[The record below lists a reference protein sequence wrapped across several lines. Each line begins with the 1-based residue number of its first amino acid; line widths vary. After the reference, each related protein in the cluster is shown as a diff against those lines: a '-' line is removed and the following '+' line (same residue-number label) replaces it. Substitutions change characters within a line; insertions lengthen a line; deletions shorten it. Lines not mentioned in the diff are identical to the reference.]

1 MKIISLQFKNLNSLK
16 GEFKIDFSHPQLA
29 NAGLFAITGP
39 TGAGKST
46 ILDAISLALYSNTPR
61 IGEINKNTI
70 GDKGVIVTK
79 GTKDAFAHIIFEANE
94 KLYKAEWAIYLNRNG
109 NWSDVTHKLSV
120 LENGTITPL
129 TEKKSDTKN
138 LIKEIVGLDED
149 QFTKAI
155 VLSQGKFDEFLRSG
169 KNDRYELLE
178 IITGTQIYREIGKAV
193 YKKSNEIDTTIEEFK
208 LQMDGI
214 AVLGEEEI
222 EQINEQQHTLTQQ
235 VTTLKAAVNK
245 NEQIKQNKENILKL
259 EKEAEQIA
267 LKTATLHQNKAALK
281 NEIDQL
287 NHHEKALPH
296 QVAYNDWKNTAT
308 KISELNRQI
317 SHLMEE
323 GKKLQQDINQLIH
336 TVSGDLQTNITIDS
350 FETAIEDYFIKV
362 TKLETV
368 IAEHQ
373 LNLQA
378 NITNYTSLYKQ
389 IPEKITE
396 KITLF
401 KDNIAELNK
410 FIQLADE
417 RINKIDI
424 PSDFSIQHFNDY
436 IQQQTKK
443 IIAYGKAIPLKQ
455 QIIQEEEKKK
465 QAQYAQVNAQ
475 KETSELKQ
483 QIDRLNEQFHHQE
496 SAIQTIQAAV
506 IANKEVMSLEAH
518 RNQLQPGKPCPCCG
532 SEIHPYA
539 TGLPQV
545 NNELDSRLADMQ
557 QQQKQL
563 TAEIRNQ
570 ENQQLTTNNLLANL
584 LKEIAQSTQNI
595 ETNHEQLKQICNELQ
610 CSTELSVEEFK
621 QAMDQKEAQ
630 SKSLNTYKTWQDAK
644 NPLLAYVA
652 LLEQNVQLKAEL
664 ANSQQQKD
672 QLFKGGSI
680 LKYRDDLKTK
690 WTATH
695 THLATNQKSIK
706 DNNELLE
713 STTQQFNTLQSELV
727 VKVTEAGFNS
737 IEELSAAILPNNQV
751 ETIKRKQQQIQTNE
765 IELSSN
771 KKINE
776 ETLAAAKLQDD
787 LPITLEE
794 VNASIS
800 SLTNER
806 DNHLSTLG
814 QLQQQLLQ
822 HQQNKERIAGIIAQM
837 SQMQQ
842 LQKHYATLNNMI
854 GDSTGNKF
862 NNIIQRITLR
872 HLFNMTNQRL
882 LTLMDR
888 YQVDLGGDG
897 QEDEIWVIDMYMG
910 DEKRTINSVSGGERF
925 VISLA
930 MALAL
935 SDLASNNVKIDSLFI
950 DEGFGSLSPEDLDNA
965 ISMLERM
972 QVENEKTIGII
983 SHVESL
989 KERISTQIQ
998 VQKLQN
1004 GESTLQL
1011 KYNDKLVNLTV

>member
-1 MKIISLQFKNLNSLK
+1 
-16 GEFKIDFSHPQLA
+16 
-29 NAGLFAITGP
+29 
-39 TGAGKST
+39 
-46 ILDAISLALYSNTPR
+46 
-61 IGEINKNTI
+61 
-70 GDKGVIVTK
+70 
-79 GTKDAFAHIIFEANE
+79 
-94 KLYKAEWAIYLNRNG
+94 
-109 NWSDVTHKLSV
+109 
-120 LENGTITPL
+120 
-129 TEKKSDTKN
+129 
-138 LIKEIVGLDED
+138 
-149 QFTKAI
+149 
-155 VLSQGKFDEFLRSG
+155 
-169 KNDRYELLE
+169 
-178 IITGTQIYREIGKAV
+178 
-193 YKKSNEIDTTIEEFK
+193 
-208 LQMDGI
+208 
-214 AVLGEEEI
+214 
-222 EQINEQQHTLTQQ
+222 
-235 VTTLKAAVNK
+235 
-245 NEQIKQNKENILKL
+245 
-259 EKEAEQIA
+259 
-267 LKTATLHQNKAALK
+267 
-281 NEIDQL
+281 
-287 NHHEKALPH
+287 
-296 QVAYNDWKNTAT
+296 
-308 KISELNRQI
+308 
-317 SHLMEE
+317 
-323 GKKLQQDINQLIH
+323 
-336 TVSGDLQTNITIDS
+336 
-350 FETAIEDYFIKV
+350 
-362 TKLETV
+362 
-368 IAEHQ
+368 
-373 LNLQA
+373 
-378 NITNYTSLYKQ
+378 
-389 IPEKITE
+389 
-396 KITLF
+396 
-401 KDNIAELNK
+401 
-410 FIQLADE
+410 
-417 RINKIDI
+417 
-424 PSDFSIQHFNDY
+424 
-436 IQQQTKK
+436 
-443 IIAYGKAIPLKQ
+443 
-455 QIIQEEEKKK
+455 
-465 QAQYAQVNAQ
+465 
-475 KETSELKQ
+475 
-483 QIDRLNEQFHHQE
+483 
-496 SAIQTIQAAV
+496 
-506 IANKEVMSLEAH
+506 
-518 RNQLQPGKPCPCCG
+518 
-532 SEIHPYA
+532 
-539 TGLPQV
+539 
-545 NNELDSRLADMQ
+545 
-557 QQQKQL
+557 
-563 TAEIRNQ
+563 
-570 ENQQLTTNNLLANL
+570 
-584 LKEIAQSTQNI
+584 
-595 ETNHEQLKQICNELQ
+595 
-610 CSTELSVEEFK
+610 
-621 QAMDQKEAQ
+621 MDQKEAQ

-1011 KYNDKLVNLTV
+1011 KYNDKLVSLTV

>member
-79 GTKDAFAHIIFEANE
+79 GTKDAFAHINFEANE

-308 KISELNRQI
+308 KISELNMQI

-336 TVSGDLQTNITIDS
+336 NVSGDLQTNITIDS

-532 SEIHPYA
+532 SETHPYA

-570 ENQQLTTNNLLANL
+570 ENQQLTTNNLLVNL
-584 LKEIAQSTQNI
+584 SKEIAQSTQNI

-794 VNASIS
+794 VNAFIS

>member
-1 MKIISLQFKNLNSLK
+1 MKIVSLQFKNLNSLK

-29 NAGLFAITGP
+29 NAGLFAITGH

-94 KLYKAEWAIYLNRNG
+94 KLYKAEWAIYVNRNG

-120 LENGTITPL
+120 LVNGTLTPL
-129 TEKKSDTKN
+129 TDKKSDTKN
-138 LIKEIVGLDED
+138 FIKDIVGLDED

-214 AVLGEEEI
+214 AVFSEEEI
-222 EQINEQQHTLTQQ
+222 EQINKQQQTLTQQ
-235 VTTLKAAVNK
+235 VTDLKTAVNK
-245 NEQIKQNKENILKL
+245 NEQIKLNKENILKL
-259 EKEAEQIA
+259 EKEAEQIV

-287 NHHEKALPH
+287 NNHEKALPH
-296 QVAYNDWKNTAT
+296 QVAYNDWKNIAT
-308 KISELNRQI
+308 KISELNTQI
-317 SHLMEE
+317 NRLLEE
-323 GKKLQQDINQLIH
+323 GKMLQQDINQLIN
-336 TVSGDLQTNITIDS
+336 TVSADLQKNITIAN

-362 TKLETV
+362 TKLEAV

-389 IPEKITE
+389 IPEKIIE

-410 FIQLADE
+410 FIHLADE
-417 RINKIDI
+417 RINKIEL
-424 PSDFSIQHFNDY
+424 PSDFSIQHYDDY
-436 IQQQTKK
+436 IQQQTQK

-465 QAQYAQVNAQ
+465 QALDARVNAQ
-475 KETSELKQ
+475 KETDILKQ
-483 QIDRLNEQFHHQE
+483 QIDQLNEQIHQQE

-506 IANKEVMSLEAH
+506 LANKEVMSLEAY
-518 RNQLQPGKPCPCCG
+518 RSQLQPGKPCPCCG
-532 SEIHPYA
+532 SETHPYA
-539 TGLPQV
+539 IGLPQM
-545 NNELDSRLADMQ
+545 NNELDIRLADLLLQ
-557 QQQKQL
+557 HKQL
-563 TAEIRNQ
+563 TADLRYH
-570 ENQQLTTNNLLANL
+570 ENQLLTTNNLIANL
-584 LKEIAQSTQNI
+584 SKEITQSTQNI
-595 ETNHEQLKQICNELQ
+595 EANTELFKVICNELQ
-610 CSTELSVEEFK
+610 CSTELSVEDFK
-621 QAMDQKEAQ
+621 QAMEQNEAQ
-630 SKSLNTYKTWQDAK
+630 IRSLSAYKTWQDAK

-672 QLFKGGSI
+672 QLFRGGSI
-680 LKYRDDLKTK
+680 LKYRDDLKAK
-690 WTATH
+690 WIATH
-695 THLATNQKSIK
+695 ARIETNQQSIK
-706 DNNELLE
+706 EKNELLE
-713 STTQQFNTLQSELV
+713 VSTQQFNKVQSQLI
-727 VKVTEAGFNS
+727 VKVTEAGFSS
-737 IEELSAAILPNNQV
+737 IEELSAAILPDHQV
-751 ETIKRKQQQIQTNE
+751 ETIKRKQQQLQADE
-765 IELSSN
+765 IALNSN
-771 KKINE
+771 KKNNE
-776 ETLAAAKLQDD
+776 QTLAAAKQQDD
-787 LPITLEE
+787 LQITLEE
-794 VNASIS
+794 VNAAIS

-822 HQQNKERIAGIIAQM
+822 NQQNKERIAGIIAQM
-837 SQMQQ
+837 SQLQI
-842 LQKHYATLNNMI
+842 LQKQYATLNNII

-882 LTLMDR
+882 LSLMDR

-897 QEDEIWVIDMYMG
+897 YEDEIWVIDTYMG
-910 DEKRTINSVSGGERF
+910 DEKRTINTVSGGERF

-1011 KYNDKLVNLTV
+1011 KYNQTLVSLAI